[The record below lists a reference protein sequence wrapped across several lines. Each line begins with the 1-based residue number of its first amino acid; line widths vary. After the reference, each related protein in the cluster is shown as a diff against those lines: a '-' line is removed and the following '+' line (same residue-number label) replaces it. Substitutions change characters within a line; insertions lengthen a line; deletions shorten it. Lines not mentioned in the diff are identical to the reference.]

1 MPATPITNPAGG
13 ESLVGIEPQLRQQV
27 DPGWRRR
34 LNLFTGRA
42 LSDTALINEQTYRA
56 GLLSTLG
63 QAVSAG
69 TVSGLSLSLQ
79 ASGADPLLVL
89 TPGYGVMANGQ
100 DVVLNQTLKTR
111 LSTLA
116 VVDIANAAQVES
128 DTQQAGQPL
137 PPALMF
143 RQWITDPA
151 STAFAG
157 ILLLQP
163 VVAQVSGQLLDTGTA
178 PIIVSGN
185 LGASCGQDPAEYA
198 FEDWQVADAVQLVFM
213 PWPAATQAAPALAMP
228 AQAPVATWR
237 NRLAYTIFEAES
249 MLAPDD
255 QLPWSMV
262 GVPVGLIGFDAGVA
276 WKANTAYTVGQ
287 FVMDPSGNQQQV
299 ATAGTS
305 GGAAPAWNGVFGGNT
320 NDGGVTWLN
329 GGVGWKPLFLDCSAV
344 VRAGGL
350 PRQYFAL
357 PAQAPGLEQWQP
369 NTTFAAADYIIDTN
383 GNVQKVTTA
392 GQSAGLEPKWSA
404 GFGTTTAD
412 NTLVWTNNGPS
423 SWQPSTA
430 YAIGQFIYDSNG
442 YLQYV
447 TVAGTSGAAEPTWNG
462 AYLPTIDGGI
472 TWVNNAPGTEP
483 IVQPA
488 LAQARINQLS
498 EQLSQTMA
506 QQTTFTTLADIF
518 PTLPPSGILPVAALN
533 FAQQKAP
540 WLPPNWNVTA
550 APVRLEELET
560 VLETGMLAAPLALA
574 ATAPT
579 DSTTLE
585 PVEVLVPLPDAV
597 YDPNILVVETVAPIF
612 QQELTDALD
621 ERNLTL
627 QQMTTVQEEINIL
640 LTGIGPN
647 LPATAGLID
656 PNAGLS
662 PQEIAGRNL
671 FPPYTPTSAET
682 FATTLPT
689 TWTAGAAQAVGAF
702 VIDVNGA
709 IQVATVAGTTGT
721 TVPAWNTT
729 VADLTIDG
737 SVTWLNNGPWTW
749 QPNTPYVAGQFVID
763 SAGFRHVVT
772 VAGTS
777 ASDPPAW
784 SDAAGVVT
792 QDGVIWQPG
801 GRAIWQP
808 DTLYAVGAL
817 IFDSTNTAQIVQT
830 GGISGDS
837 PPQWNPNLNQTTQDS
852 GVTWK
857 TLGSALWQPDTAYT
871 AGQAVVDSSGAIQT
885 VAVGGTSGA
894 NPPTWTQAAGA
905 TTMDAAISWSNAGP
919 MTWQANTAY
928 AVGAFV
934 LDSNC
939 NIQQVKVAGTSGATA
954 PAWSTT
960 PAGSTTDGTV
970 TWSYFTF
977 VSTDLQAVL
986 NVLTHAPYVT
996 TYTDSTGATQTLNL
1010 LSADDMATLTTNGLQ
1025 SLATSLKARISAAND
1040 LLDTGFLTAQTDIY
1054 RYRQNVLGASA
1065 ASALATSP
1073 VLANIATGT
1082 TAAATSANLQSYVAS
1097 LLPTT
1102 ATTTTTTASGS
1113 TPTTTTTGPASFNN
1127 VAFQGFSLAAASTP
1141 PPAAGIAATYST
1153 NAFMLASN
1161 NVSGA
1166 ASQNLRDLAVTSNA
1180 ATTHF
1185 STAAGSTATRFTMK
1199 ASPQFAVNA
1208 AAPAAAPAAAA
1219 APSAAATFAAA
1230 APAAAFTSAT
1240 FASSAAESALLRVS
1254 AFSPSLSLGPTTI
1267 YRPIS
1272 TVVAQPIDITSQS
1285 PLPGAQLNIR
1295 TLTVAER
1302 LAQSPSQESMFYSI
1316 ANRLSFLTAL
1326 TAICNDLDL
1335 AVDDLQILIDQ
1346 PPATGAPAGSPAP
1359 TKAFR
1364 FMEFR
1369 TSSQL
1374 TAIQGGIQTPY
1385 LPTDAPEATLFSVG
1399 VRVLEQHTMLLRAV
1413 EARVQQYSDF
1423 LTLCNTSLANM
1434 RSNIQQAQAY
1444 LGQLGNKLQQSRQD
1458 VAFTSALLSDETTRV
1473 ADVNAQRQQVL
1484 ESAVQLIAYTRART
1498 LEATDTVPSRQ
1509 LVPANVT
1516 NPVPACL
1523 QQSVAIP
1530 PELRE
1535 IVGQLREAPVSWL
1548 PAAAALL
1555 PKLERP
1561 TLLQQLAQSVQA
1573 RAALQL
1579 HSASLPS
1586 SSAGESG
1593 NYAAT
1598 IANVYS
1604 SNQTMFRNLQVQR
1617 AAIQPAALI
1626 NQSWSVQVANL
1637 QSVAA
1642 VNDLI
1647 ASSVV
1652 HVEVSNAVS
1661 RLIQQISNVAT
1672 CLYTR
1677 ASIALPVDR
1686 LAWAEYLSGP
1696 GASVALRSLAV
1707 LPNFNQL
1714 AYTDRQQMQMLVD
1727 WLFLQIDPGIPAAS
1741 AFMSDVVRTA
1751 ILLASD
1757 VPIDNTL
1764 AAGIIVRAQPVVGGV
1779 VSLSLSSS
1787 RVASGMFVQ
1796 LYSGSTL
1803 AARAVVT
1810 DLDSNTVSATV
1821 TDVYKNN
1828 VFLETTDTAHIT
1840 AQTPQAVALRPLFT

>member
-1 MPATPITNPAGG
+1 MPATPITNPARG
-13 ESLVGIEPQLRQQV
+13 ESLVGIEPQLLQQV

-63 QAVSAG
+63 QSVSAG
-69 TVSGLSLSLQ
+69 TVSGLALSLQ
-79 ASGADPLLVL
+79 ASGADPLLEL

-100 DVVLNQTLKTR
+100 DVILNQTLKTR

-116 VVDIANAAQVES
+116 IVDITNAAQVES
-128 DTQQAGQPL
+128 VTQQSGQPL

-143 RQWITDPA
+143 RQWITDPEN
-151 STAFAG
+151 TATAG

-163 VVAQVSGQLLDTGTA
+163 VLAQVSGQLLDTGSA

-198 FEDWQVADAVQLVFM
+198 FEDWQVADAVQLVYM
-213 PWPAATQAAPALAMP
+213 PWPAATQAAPALALP
-228 AQAPVATWR
+228 AQSPVATWR

-255 QLPWSMV
+255 QLPWSML
-262 GVPVGLIGFDAGVA
+262 GVPVGLIGFDPGVA

-299 ATAGTS
+299 ATAGTTAA
-305 GGAAPAWNGVFGGNT
+305 AAPAWSSVYGANT
-320 NDGGVTWLN
+320 NDGGVTWMN
-329 GGVGWKPLFLDCSAV
+329 NGVGWKPLFLDCSAV

-350 PRQYFAL
+350 PRQHFAL
-357 PAQAPGLEQWQP
+357 PAQAPALEQWQS
-369 NTTFAAADYIIDTN
+369 NTPFVVADFIIDAN

-392 GQSAGLEPKWSA
+392 GQTAGLAPKWSA
-404 GFGTTTAD
+404 GFGTTTTD
-412 NTLVWTNNGPS
+412 NTVVWTNNGPA
-423 SWQPSTA
+423 SWQANTA
-430 YAIGQFIYDSNG
+430 YQAGQFIYDSNG

-447 TVAGTSGAAEPTWNG
+447 TVAGTSGTTEPTWNG
-462 AYLPTIDGGI
+462 AYLPTTDGSI

-483 IVQPA
+483 IVQPV

-506 QQTTFTTLADIF
+506 QQTPFTTLADIF

-533 FAQQKAP
+533 FAQAKAP
-540 WLPPNWNVTA
+540 WLPPNWTITA

-560 VLETGMLAAPLALA
+560 VLETGMMAAPLPL
-574 ATAPT
+574 ATAAPA
-579 DSTTLE
+579 DPSTME

-621 ERNLTL
+621 ERNLAL
-627 QQMTTVQEEINIL
+627 QQMNTVQEEINVL

-647 LPATAGLID
+647 IPATAGLID

-662 PQEIAGRNL
+662 PQEIAGRDL
-671 FPPYTPTSAET
+671 YPPYTPTAAET
-682 FATTLPT
+682 FATTLPS
-689 TWTAGAAQAVGAF
+689 TWTAGAAKAVGAF
-702 VIDVNGA
+702 IIDGNGVL
-709 IQVATVAGTTGT
+709 QVATVAGTTGT
-721 TVPAWNTT
+721 AAPTWNTT
-729 VADLTIDG
+729 VAGLTTDG
-737 SVTWLNNGPWTW
+737 SATWLNNGPWTW
-749 QPNTPYVAGQFVID
+749 QPSTAYVAGQFVID
-763 SAGFRHVVT
+763 SMGFRHVVT

-784 SDAAGVVT
+784 SDGVGATT

-808 DTLYAVGAL
+808 DTLYAVGTL
-817 IFDSTNTAQIVQT
+817 IFDSHNSVQIVQS

-837 PPQWNPNLNQTTQDS
+837 PPSWNPNLNQTTQDG

-857 TLGSALWQPDTAYT
+857 TLGNSLWQPNTAYS

-885 VAVGGTSGA
+885 VQAGGTSGTVA
-894 NPPTWTQAAGA
+894 PTWTQAAGA
-905 TTMDAAISWSNAGP
+905 TIMDAAVNWSNAGP
-919 MTWQANTAY
+919 MTWQAGTAY
-928 AVGAFV
+928 AAGALV

-954 PAWSTT
+954 PVWSTT
-960 PAGSTTDGTV
+960 PAGTTTDGGV
-970 TWSYFTF
+970 TWTYFTF
-977 VSTDLQAVL
+977 VSTDLQTVLAVL
-986 NVLTHAPYVT
+986 GQAPYVT
-996 TYTDSTGATQTLNL
+996 TYTDSTGATQTVNL
-1010 LSADDMATLTTNGLQ
+1010 LSAADMTTLTTNGLQ
-1025 SLATSLKARISAAND
+1025 TLVTSLSARISAAND
-1040 LLDTGFLTAQTDIY
+1040 LLDTAFLTAQTDIY
-1054 RYRQNVLGASA
+1054 RFRQNVLGATA

-1073 VLANIATGT
+1073 VLANIAKGS
-1082 TAAATSANLQSYVAS
+1082 TATATSADLQSYMAS
-1097 LLPTT
+1097 LLPTS
-1102 ATTTTTTASGS
+1102 TTTATAGAA
-1113 TPTTTTTGPASFNN
+1113 PTTTTTGPAEFNN
-1127 VAFQGFSLAAASTP
+1127 ISFQGFAAAAKLT
-1141 PPAAGIAATYST
+1141 PPAAGGITATYAT
-1153 NAFMLASN
+1153 DAFT
-1161 NVSGA
+1161 GA
-1166 ASQNLRDLAVTSNA
+1166 AVKLAGTTATRSLRDLAVTSNA
-1180 ATTHF
+1180 RASQFVPAAASKF
-1185 STAAGSTATRFTMK
+1185 SAGVPAAAFVAQG
-1199 ASPQFAVNA
+1199 
-1208 AAPAAAPAAAA
+1208 AAPAAAPAGAPAAA
-1219 APSAAATFAAA
+1219 SFAAA
-1230 APAAAFTSAT
+1230 APAAAFTSAASST
-1240 FASSAAESALLRVS
+1240 FAMSAAGSNLFRATTLAPNLALS
-1254 AFSPSLSLGPTTI
+1254 PTTI

-1272 TVVAQPIDITSQS
+1272 TIIATPVDITNQS

-1316 ANRLSFLTAL
+1316 ANRLSFLQAL
-1326 TAICNDLDL
+1326 TLICQDLNL
-1335 AVDDLQILIDQ
+1335 AVDDLQITIDQ
-1346 PPATGAPAGSPAP
+1346 PPATGSPAGTPAP
-1359 TKAFR
+1359 TKIFR
-1364 FMEFR
+1364 MMEWR
-1369 TSSQL
+1369 TGSQQ
-1374 TAIQGGIQTPY
+1374 TAIQTAIQTPY

-1399 VRVLEQHTMLLRAV
+1399 VRVVEQHTMLLREL

-1423 LTLCNTSLANM
+1423 VTLCKSALTDM
-1434 RSNIQQAQAY
+1434 RGNIQQARVY
-1444 LGQLGNKLQQSRQD
+1444 LAQLGNSLQQARQD
-1458 VAFTSALLSDETTRV
+1458 VAFTTSLLSDETARV
-1473 ADVNAQRQQVL
+1473 AQVNAQRQQVL
-1484 ESAVQLIAYTRART
+1484 QSAVQLIAYTRART

-1509 LVPANVT
+1509 LEPANVA

-1535 IVGQLREAPVSWL
+1535 IVAQLREAPVNWL
-1548 PAAAALL
+1548 PSVAVQMT
-1555 PKLERP
+1555 KLERP
-1561 TLLQQLAQSVQA
+1561 SLLQQLALNTQA
-1573 RAALQL
+1573 RAVLQL
-1579 HSASLPS
+1579 QSAPLPS
-1586 SSAGESG
+1586 SSAGEPG

-1598 IANVYS
+1598 ISSVYS
-1604 SNQTMFRNLQVQR
+1604 ANQVMFRNLQTQR

-1626 NQSWSVQVANL
+1626 NQSWSIQVANL

-1647 ASSVV
+1647 SSNAV
-1652 HVEVSNAVS
+1652 HAEVSNAVA

-1677 ASIALPVDR
+1677 VSIALPVDR

-1696 GASVALRSLAV
+1696 GTSVALQSLAI
-1707 LPNFNQL
+1707 LPNWNQL
-1714 AYTDRQQMQMLVD
+1714 GYTDRQQMQMLVD
-1727 WLFLQIDPGIPAAS
+1727 WLFLQIDTSIVAAA

-1764 AAGIIVRAQPVVGGV
+1764 SAGIIVRAQPIIGGV

-1821 TDVYKNN
+1821 TDVFKND